1 MLQVTLTPCTM
12 QPKIRDLFGTQETS
26 YLPTPRLVLIIRRDI
41 IIISATIISLSG
53 GMEVIILAV

>member
-1 MLQVTLTPCTM
+1 MMLQVTLTPCTM

-26 YLPTPRLVLIIRRDI
+26 YLPTPRLVLIIRPD
-41 IIISATIISLSG
+41 IISATIISLSG

>member
-1 MLQVTLTPCTM
+1 MMLQVTLTPCTM

-41 IIISATIISLSG
+41 ISATIISLSG